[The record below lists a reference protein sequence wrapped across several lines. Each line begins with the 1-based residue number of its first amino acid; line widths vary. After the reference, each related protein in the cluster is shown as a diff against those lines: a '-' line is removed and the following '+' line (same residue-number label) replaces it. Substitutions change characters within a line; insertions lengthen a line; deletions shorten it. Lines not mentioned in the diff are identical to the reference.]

1 MRNYMEKHP
10 YWTLISVIAAAFFLW
25 LIFAVWPQGLVD
37 LIGRK
42 KIFLNAILQRDHFGW
57 PVFSGRQWIYP
68 DLWADEKMLTWLTA
82 PFIFWVD
89 ISVS

>member
-42 KIFLNAILQRDHFGW
+42 KIFL
-57 PVFSGRQWIYP
+57 
-68 DLWADEKMLTWLTA
+68 K
-82 PFIFWVD
+82 
-89 ISVS
+89 